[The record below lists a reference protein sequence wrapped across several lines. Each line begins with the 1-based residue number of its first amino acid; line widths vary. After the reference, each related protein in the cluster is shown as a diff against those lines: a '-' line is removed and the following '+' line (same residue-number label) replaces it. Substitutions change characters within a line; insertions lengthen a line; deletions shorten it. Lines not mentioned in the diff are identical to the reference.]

1 MSGFPRIYRSFD
13 EFEREELRKLD
24 SMGATVDD
32 LLEER
37 FSDDLGAGSE
47 DAPRRRR
54 GRPRK
59 DSY

>member
-37 FSDDLGAGSE
+37 FSDDLGAGGE

-59 DSY
+59 NA

>member
-37 FSDDLGAGSE
+37 FSDDLGAGGE

-59 DSY
+59 NG